1 MSTKCKITNME
12 EESIGAR
19 IKRIRKKE
27 KLTQKQVAEAVGVS
41 AGAVTQWELDM
52 TQPRGANLNALAYTL
67 KSSPSE
73 IIEGIKEEGSTY
85 ATKQHE
91 IEPLDGFDLW
101 DDDTPLRDDEVKV
114 PIFTDVE
121 LSAGVG
127 SCLVMETKG
136 RFIRFSK
143 RTLRDNNVDKSA
155 AACAKVHGTSMEPLI
170 MDGATVGIDT
180 SKKMIKDGRIYAIN
194 HAGMMRVK
202 YLYNMPGG
210 GLRIRSFNQAEYP
223 DETLTAE
230 QLTQVEIIGF
240 VFWWSTINK
249 W

>member
-1 MSTKCKITNME
+1 MDITE
-12 EESIGAR
+12 R
-19 IKRIRKKE
+19 IVKRAKE
-27 KLTQKQVAEAVGVS
+27 LGIKQVDIVKATGASKGTVSNWFNGNNSPNAEFIEPLARLLKTTAAWVLTGNENLLPTKVD
-41 AGAVTQWELDM
+41 EL
-52 TQPRGANLNALAYTL
+52 L
-67 KSSPSE
+67 
-73 IIEGIKEEGSTY
+73 
-85 ATKQHE
+85 
-91 IEPLDGFDLW
+91 PLDGFDLW

-194 HAGMMRVK
+194 HSGMMRVK

-223 DETLTAE
+223 DEILTAE